1 MATKIDLNCD
11 MGESFGVYKMG
22 LDEEVIKNISS
33 ASVACGFHAGD
44 PAWMR
49 RTVQLAEEQGVAVG
63 AHPSYPDLVGFGRR
77 EMMVPP
83 DEVKADLT
91 YQIGALQAFTS
102 TKKLQHVKPHGAM
115 YNQAVNDEGLA
126 RAICEAVA
134 DMDPEI
140 VLLALAGSKW
150 VAIAEEMGMRV
161 AREIFADRAL
171 NPDGTLVSRSHHGA
185 VLHDV
190 DDVVRRSVRMVTEG
204 IATAVNGEEI
214 VVEAESL
221 CVHGDTPGAVEMAS
235 SLRREL
241 EAAGVEVVPLGELA

>member
-1 MATKIDLNCD
+1 
-11 MGESFGVYKMG
+11 
-22 LDEEVIKNISS
+22 
-33 ASVACGFHAGD
+33 
-44 PAWMR
+44 
-49 RTVQLAEEQGVAVG
+49 
-63 AHPSYPDLVGFGRR
+63 
-77 EMMVPP
+77 
-83 DEVKADLT
+83 
-91 YQIGALQAFTS
+91 
-102 TKKLQHVKPHGAM
+102 
-115 YNQAVNDEGLA
+115 
-126 RAICEAVA
+126 
-134 DMDPEI
+134 MDPEI

-171 NPDGTLVSRSHHGA
+171 NPDGTLVARSHHGA